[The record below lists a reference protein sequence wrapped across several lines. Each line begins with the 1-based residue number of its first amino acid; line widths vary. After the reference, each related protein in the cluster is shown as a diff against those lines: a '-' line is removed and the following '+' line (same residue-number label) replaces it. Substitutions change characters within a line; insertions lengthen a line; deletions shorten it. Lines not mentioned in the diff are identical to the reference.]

1 MFASYSTYL
10 LRKIVLEAILVLFM
24 YLLFLSV
31 IFFNS
36 EYTNRYSFKFFLEAY
51 QIINQYIKSYNY
63 KRLHSSLGYK
73 SPLEMEMELITKNN
87 KNVA

>member
-1 MFASYSTYL
+1 D
-10 LRKIVLEAILVLFM
+10 
-24 YLLFLSV
+24 
-31 IFFNS
+31 
-36 EYTNRYSFKFFLEAY
+36 
-51 QIINQYIKSYNY
+51 QYIKWYNY

>member
-1 MFASYSTYL
+1 MS
-10 LRKIVLEAILVLFM
+10 RKANCWDNAVAE
-24 YLLFLSV
+24 S
-31 IFFNS
+31 FFKTIKS
-36 EYTNRYSFKFFLEAY
+36 ECTNRYSFKFFLEAY
-51 QIINQYIKSYNY
+51 QVIDQYIKWYNY